1 MPRKVKDLLLP
12 VLPSA
17 KIDGYVIANPLSG
30 TAFGVAVPDVEIVVL
45 SQVTAVRRQSGNMG
59 PWVYDGVRRGH
70 LQLER
75 PHRSGRAC

>member
-1 MPRKVKDLLLP
+1 MPSALHMPRKVKDLLLP

-45 SQVTAVRRQSGNMG
+45 STQVTCAVRRQSG
-59 PWVYDGVRRGH
+59 R
-70 LQLER
+70 
-75 PHRSGRAC
+75 